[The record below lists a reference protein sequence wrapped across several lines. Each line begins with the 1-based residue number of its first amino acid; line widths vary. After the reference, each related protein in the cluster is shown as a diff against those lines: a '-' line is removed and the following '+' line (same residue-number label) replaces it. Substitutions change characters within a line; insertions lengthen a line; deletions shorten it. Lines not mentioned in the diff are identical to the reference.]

1 MKEEVFFKVEV
12 EDISKRKRIIKE
24 NLKHRPEYK
33 GPFQVKGKF
42 KNYPVVKLD
51 IRIPVYHLNNGRTR
65 EKQRSYIIKNNKS
78 EKFFENGQEN
88 NNQQRIQHQILFELS
103 QENTANIFNELK
115 KSNNFR
121 EDAPL
126 LADSNGMLINGN
138 RRLAAIRELYQSN
151 ADKYKNFR
159 TVPCAIIEE
168 NLSDIDIKE
177 IENNIQVKRELK
189 ADYSWIS
196 LCLEIK
202 DERKRLNRSFKEIGA
217 SMDFPEDKVERY
229 FNLTSLIDKCL
240 EEDHKSKGNYE
251 LIKNQ
256 EQLWKNTIER
266 ASKKGTSK
274 GERDLVYKIGRMI
287 SVNSG
292 NFGDRDYSIA
302 AALQKKAN
310 LYPVMEFL
318 KSRYK
323 SIKSNR
329 VVRGANDP
337 LRGLDRVSPKA
348 EVDSIEVDQIPVK
361 PGEKQ
366 IQILQEAEE
375 TLLQK
380 SDDNA
385 SVKYSR
391 DALKKIISM
400 NSMKFP
406 EKFKT
411 EIRQNLNELARK
423 SARLIKDK
431 KL

>member
-65 EKQRSYIIKNNKS
+65 EKQRSFIIKNNKS

-337 LRGLDRVSPKA
+337 LSGLDRVSPKA
-348 EVDSIEVDQIPVK
+348 EVDSIEVDQVPVK

-366 IQILQEAEE
+366 IQILQDAEE
-375 TLLQK
+375 TLVQK

>member
-65 EKQRSYIIKNNKS
+65 EKQRSFIIKNNKS

-348 EVDSIEVDQIPVK
+348 EVDSIEVDQVPVK

-366 IQILQEAEE
+366 IQILQDAEE
-375 TLLQK
+375 TLVQK

>member
-12 EDISKRKRIIKE
+12 EDISKRKRVIKE

-78 EKFFENGQEN
+78 EKFFESGQEN

-251 LIKNQ
+251 LIKDQ
-256 EQLWKNTIER
+256 QQLWKNTIER

-274 GERDLVYKIGRMI
+274 GERDLIYKIGRMI

-366 IQILQEAEE
+366 IQILQDAEE
-375 TLLQK
+375 TLVQK

>member
-366 IQILQEAEE
+366 IQILQDAEE
-375 TLLQK
+375 TLVQK

-406 EKFKT
+406 DKFKT

>member
-65 EKQRSYIIKNNKS
+65 EKQRSYIIKNNKN

-103 QENTANIFNELK
+103 QESTANIYNELK
-115 KSNNFR
+115 KSINFR

-251 LIKNQ
+251 LIKDQ
-256 EQLWKNTIER
+256 KQLWQNTIER
-266 ASKKGTSK
+266 ASKKGTTK
-274 GERDLVYKIGRMI
+274 GERDLIYKIGRMI

-292 NFGDRDYSIA
+292 EFGDRDYAIA
-302 AALQKKAN
+302 SALQKKAN
-310 LYPVMEFL
+310 LYPVMEFF

-348 EVDSIEVDQIPVK
+348 EVDPIEVDQIPVK
-361 PGEKQ
+361 SGDKQ
-366 IQILQEAEE
+366 IQILQDAEE
-375 TLLQK
+375 TLVQK
-380 SDDNA
+380 SDDSA
-385 SVKYSR
+385 SLKYSR

-406 EKFKT
+406 DKFKT

-423 SARLIKDK
+423 STRLIKDK